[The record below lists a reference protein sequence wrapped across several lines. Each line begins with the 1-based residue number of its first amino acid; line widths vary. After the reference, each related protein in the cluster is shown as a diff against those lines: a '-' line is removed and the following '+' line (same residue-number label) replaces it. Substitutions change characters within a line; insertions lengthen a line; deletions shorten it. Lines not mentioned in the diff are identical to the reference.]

1 MVLKLVFISQGGEW
15 HIRRRWVSMKATLQ
29 QLYGISE
36 DLTEQLTQVGTFR
49 IFSRGKYLGFQG
61 EAPDALYLP
70 LDGILSLQAPFES
83 RDDYFYAVFCAGIP
97 VNELFL
103 LNPQPRLESLKALT
117 DVTLLSVP
125 LSKAR
130 ELMGVSLE
138 FSHLMMKSLSQ
149 KLYAFG
155 SLTYIQ
161 SEKNPEQKILK
172 CLQQLARLNPNNR
185 VYLNYRNIASL
196 MVISRNTVA
205 KVVKDLQG
213 QGALIVEKNYI
224 TFPEKCEPCPTTSHS
239 LH

>member
-1 MVLKLVFISQGGEW
+1 
-15 HIRRRWVSMKATLQ
+15 MKATLQ
-29 QLYGISE
+29 QLYGLSD
-36 DLTEQLTQVGTFR
+36 DLAHQLTQVGTFR
-49 IFSRGKYLGFQG
+49 TFTRGKYLGFQG
-61 EAPDALYLP
+61 EIPDVLYLP

-83 RDDYFYAVFCAGIP
+83 RDDYFYSVFCAGIP
-97 VNELFL
+97 VNDLFL

-224 TFPEKCEPCPTTSHS
+224 TFPEKCEPYQTTSHS